1 MKKLPAEVISSL
13 LAVSTIFISMP
24 PYNLPPWAVFIS
36 WAGTFAMGGP
46 TSVNLKRIWPVMP
59 LGSLTA
65 MLIVLLFE
73 NASKH
78 YTGQSFLIVQCIIL
92 FCLNGLMMSVARFIP
107 ALSFIPGMFF
117 GFASYFATVFGGFG
131 PIPHDPFAAFIAVV
145 IMNALGPVY
154 AWITANFSNHK
165 H

>member
-1 MKKLPAEVISSL
+1 
-13 LAVSTIFISMP
+13 
-24 PYNLPPWAVFIS
+24 
-36 WAGTFAMGGP
+36 
-46 TSVNLKRIWPVMP
+46 
-59 LGSLTA
+59 
-65 MLIVLLFE
+65 
-73 NASKH
+73 
-78 YTGQSFLIVQCIIL
+78 
-92 FCLNGLMMSVARFIP
+92 MMSVARFIP